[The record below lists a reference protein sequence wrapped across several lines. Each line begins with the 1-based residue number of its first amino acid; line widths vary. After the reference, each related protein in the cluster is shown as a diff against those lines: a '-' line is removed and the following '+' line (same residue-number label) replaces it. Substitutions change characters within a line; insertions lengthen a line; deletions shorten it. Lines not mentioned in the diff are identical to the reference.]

1 MRGSSM
7 SPLLH
12 EGDFLLVRKVLRS
25 GDIRNGNIVTVK
37 HPQFGQIVK
46 AVIAVTPD
54 SVKLTGIS
62 GMSTST
68 DALGDVKKESI
79 DGIGVA
85 VIPRPSK
92 YGGKNTWFRV
102 LKNGDIRGLLAKLR
116 LMGPLVIVG

>member
-1 MRGSSM
+1 M

-12 EGDFLLVRKVLRS
+12 EGDFLLVRKVVGS

-46 AVIAVTPD
+46 AVIAVAPE

-62 GMSTST
+62 GMSTPT
-68 DALGDVKKESI
+68 DALGDIKKESI

-92 YGGKNTWFRV
+92 YGSKSTWFRV
-102 LKNGDIRGLLAKLR
+102 LRNGDIRGLLAKLR
-116 LMGPLVIVG
+116 LMEPLTIVG